1 MKDLLPNLLKALGV
15 ILVSAFI
22 LFLFYPK
29 DRLKDQV
36 VNTAL
41 EVVGNKL
48 LAMVP
53 QDKEQEVQKEF
64 EAMRAQALD
73 GKVDEAHLEE
83 FVTVVLNAEA
93 EGKLLSPEKIDS
105 SLAALRRGEVKSRRD
120 EKPLQKWAERMHAF
134 EKFQARW
141 EWAMTDSG
149 YGQVHARPPAFRHRP
164 LYRVGP
170 NFVVKIDTAAL
181 AKLMAA
187 REHALLAESLAVEF
201 PAHTPP
207 LPPRVEILLKQ
218 FSGSHPDLP
227 IEFEQQ
233 HLMPYTD
240 SLHFEHEGPPPG
252 SAFVEPPAMPVPAVQ
267 PGASEDQFG
276 KKRPPPPRP

>member
-1 MKDLLPNLLKALGV
+1 MGV

-41 EVVGNKL
+41 EVLGNKL

-53 QDKEQEVQKEF
+53 QDREREVQKEF
-64 EAMRAQALD
+64 EAMRVQALE

-105 SLAALRRGEVKSRRD
+105 SLAALRRFEDRRRGD
-120 EKPLQKWAERMHAF
+120 EERLRRWAERMHAF

-149 YGQVHARPPAFRHRP
+149 WGPEHGRPPRFGRRP
-164 LYRVGP
+164 LYRVAP

-181 AKLMAA
+181 AKVMGAH
-187 REHALLAESLAVEF
+187 EHALLAESLAVTF
-201 PAHTPP
+201 PGPTPP
-207 LPPRVEILLKQ
+207 LPPRVEIMLKQ
-218 FSGSHPDLP
+218 ISGQHPDLS
-227 IEFEQQ
+227 IEFEQH
-233 HLMPYTD
+233 HLLPFTD
-240 SLHFEHEGPPPG
+240 SLHFPPQGPPPG
-252 SAFVEPPAMPVPAVQ
+252 SAFAEPPVLPVPAVPPAQ
-267 PGASEDQFG
+267 TKHQFG
-276 KKRPPPPRP
+276 KKPLPPPPPK